1 MNPSVIT
8 GFGGYGSG
16 FSIREKYKYFRSCD
30 FYYILN
36 VVCLLMDDL
45 MTYPPDNDIERSQI
59 SQKRMKGWQPER
71 PIAQKPLFSLGRL
84 QIAGILL
91 IIVFIWGLI
100 SAVAVGMFE
109 IHILALTEYED
120 DGKGDVYGYVL
131 DEEGIALKDAYV
143 AIHGTQHYT
152 RTNPDGYYSFENV
165 KQGNYE
171 IEASKEGYSN
181 ITKRVTIESFT
192 PAMVSFTLKEG
203 GYDEVINERYGSNL
217 SDLRTLNRATAVVIM
232 VYGSFALLGG
242 ILAFIQRYYWL
253 VMFGAL
259 CGIVSGMLSIGI
271 IIAPILSIIALY
283 YIVKNQEEFVTS
295 ETSIMDRIF
304 GVRKPE
310 SRPVAV
316 SRQGAKKY
324 WRQKAPQR
332 YEAPSMMTRYEDSDF
347 QPSVAPPPMMEEEP
361 ASDYLPPEPPP
372 SEKCRACGGAVK
384 SEAQAIICICG
395 VSYHKFCAAS
405 ISECKSCGEPL

>member
-1 MNPSVIT
+1 
-8 GFGGYGSG
+8 
-16 FSIREKYKYFRSCD
+16 
-30 FYYILN
+30 
-36 VVCLLMDDL
+36 
-45 MTYPPDNDIERSQI
+45 MTYPPDDNVGSDHI
-59 SQKRMKGWQPER
+59 SRKSMKGWQPEKTMEKR
-71 PIAQKPLFSLGRL
+71 PLFSLGKL
-84 QIAGILL
+84 QIAAILL

-152 RTNPDGYYSFENV
+152 RTNFDGYYSFENV
-165 KQGNYE
+165 KEGNYE
-171 IEASKEGYSN
+171 IEASKEDYSN

-192 PAMVSFTLKEG
+192 PAMVSFTLKQG

-217 SDLRTLNRATAVVIM
+217 SDLRSLNMATAVVII

-283 YIVKNQEEFVTS
+283 YVVKNQEEFVTS

-310 SRPVAV
+310 SRPVTV

-324 WRQKAPQR
+324 RMQKAPQR
-332 YEAPSMMTRYEDSDF
+332 YDAPSMMTRYEDSGF

-361 ASDYLPPEPPP
+361 SSDYPAPEPQP
-372 SEKCRACGGAVK
+372 SAKCRACGGAVK
-384 SEAQAIICICG
+384 SESQAIICVCG
-395 VSYHKFCAAS
+395 ASYHMFCAAS

>member
-1 MNPSVIT
+1 M
-8 GFGGYGSG
+8 
-16 FSIREKYKYFRSCD
+16 E
-30 FYYILN
+30 
-36 VVCLLMDDL
+36 
-45 MTYPPDNDIERSQI
+45 
-59 SQKRMKGWQPER
+59 
-71 PIAQKPLFSLGRL
+71 QKPLFSLGRL

-120 DGKGDVYGYVL
+120 DGKGDVYGYVM

-165 KQGNYE
+165 KEGNYE
-171 IEASKEGYSN
+171 IEASKEEYSN

-217 SDLRTLNRATAVVIM
+217 SDLRSLNRATAVVIM

-283 YIVKNQEEFVTS
+283 YIVKNQEEFITS

-324 WRQKAPQR
+324 GRQKAPQR
-332 YEAPSMMTRYEDSDF
+332 YEAPSMMTQYEDSDF
-347 QPSVAPPPMMEEEP
+347 PPSVAPPPMMEEGP
-361 ASDYLPPEPPP
+361 PSDYPPPEPPP

-384 SEAQAIICICG
+384 SESQAMICICG
-395 VSYHKFCAAS
+395 ASYHKFCAAS
-405 ISECKSCGEPL
+405 ITECKSCGEPL

>member
-1 MNPSVIT
+1 
-8 GFGGYGSG
+8 
-16 FSIREKYKYFRSCD
+16 
-30 FYYILN
+30 
-36 VVCLLMDDL
+36 MDRP
-45 MTYPPDNDIERSQI
+45 MTFPPDNNIEGDRI
-59 SQKRMKGWQPER
+59 SRKRLKGWQPEG
-71 PIAQKPLFSLGRL
+71 PISQKPLISLGKL

-100 SAVAVGMFE
+100 SAVAIAMFE

-131 DEEGIALKDAYV
+131 DGEGVALRDAYV

-165 KQGNYE
+165 KEGNYE

-181 ITKRVTIESFT
+181 ITKRVSIESYT

-217 SDLRTLNRATAVVIM
+217 SDLRSLNSATAVVIM

-259 CGIVSGMLSIGI
+259 SGIVSGMLSMGI

-283 YIVKNQEEFVTS
+283 YIVRNQEEFVTS

-304 GVRKPE
+304 GMRKPE
-310 SRPVAV
+310 SRPVTV
-316 SRQGAKKY
+316 PRQGAKKY
-324 WRQKAPQR
+324 RMQKTPR
-332 YEAPSMMTRYEDSDF
+332 RFEATPMMTQYQDSDF
-347 QPSVAPPPMMEEEP
+347 QPSIPPPMMEEEP
-361 ASDYLPPEPPP
+361 PSEYPVSEPPP
-372 SEKCRACGGAVK
+372 TAKCMACGGAVK
-384 SEAQAIICICG
+384 SEAQAMICVCG
-395 VSYHKFCAAS
+395 ARYHKFCAAS